1 VPIKLQQLVYFVR
14 VAEEGQMTRAARDL
28 HLAQPALSQAIAHL
42 ESQLGVELLR
52 RHPRGV
58 SLTPAGETLLIKARA
73 ALAAAADAELTAE
86 SLTRAARNVIELGFL
101 GSPPMLDAPELF
113 AGLASLRPEIEVS
126 FRELPFPTRP
136 TPAWLAE
143 VDIAL
148 CFSPTPHPQVEI
160 RPIRVEP
167 RMVLV
172 AAGHRLARRRRLS
185 AEDVLDETFAGMHPA
200 VDAEWAAFWRL
211 DAQRGGPVPR
221 LTSDHA
227 STPPELLATVAAGRA
242 ITTIPAS
249 EAANVVRALGSVVAI
264 PLRGAE
270 PAVLSLVWHRERP
283 NPLVD
288 TFVAA
293 AGTLSAAD
301 RAALLGS
308 AGRRPPTRHTPR
320 RTGGSES

>member
-1 VPIKLQQLVYFVR
+1 VSIKLQQLAYFVR
-14 VAEEGQMTRAARDL
+14 VAEEGQMTRAAREL
-28 HLAQPALSQAIAHL
+28 HLAQPALSQSIAHL

-58 SLTPAGETLLIKARA
+58 SLTPAGETLLVKARA

-113 AGLASLRPEIEVS
+113 EGLAAGRPEIEVS
-126 FRELPFPTRP
+126 FHELPFPTRP
-136 TPAWLAE
+136 TPTWLAD

-160 RPIRVEP
+160 RPVRVEP

-172 AAGHRLARRRRLS
+172 PAAHPLARRRRLS
-185 AEDVLDETFAGMHPA
+185 PEDVLDETFAGIHPA
-200 VDAEWAAFWRL
+200 VDAEWASFWRL
-211 DAQRGGPVPR
+211 DAQRGGPAR

-227 STPPELLATVAAGRA
+227 STPPELLATIAAGRA

-249 EAANVVRALGSVVAI
+249 EAENVVRSLASVVAI

-270 PAVLSLVWHRERP
+270 PAVLSLVWHRDRP

-288 TFVAA
+288 SIVAA
-293 AGTLSAAD
+293 AATRPGGAGAAREAAA
-301 RAALLGS
+301 RATAP
-308 AGRRPPTRHTPR
+308 RPQRAR
-320 RTGGSES
+320 

>member
-1 VPIKLQQLVYFVR
+1 MPIKLQQLAYFVR

-42 ESQLGVELLR
+42 ESQLGVELLQ

-58 SLTPAGETLLIKARA
+58 SLTPAGETLLVKARA
-73 ALAAAADAELTAE
+73 ALAAAADTELTAE

-113 AGLASLRPEIEVS
+113 AGLACMRPDVEVS
-126 FRELPFPTRP
+126 FHELSFPTGP

-148 CFSPTPHPQVEI
+148 CFSPTPHPEVEI

-172 AAGHRLARRRRLS
+172 AVSHPLARSRRLS
-185 AEDVLDETFAGMHPA
+185 AADVLEETFPGIDPTVDPAWAG
-200 VDAEWAAFWRL
+200 FWRL
-211 DAQRGGPVPR
+211 DAQRGRPASN

-227 STPPELLATVAAGRA
+227 NSPPELLAIIAAGRA

-249 EAANVVRALGSVVAI
+249 EAANVVRALESVVAI
-264 PLRGAE
+264 PLHGAE

-283 NPLVD
+283 NPLVE
-288 TFVAA
+288 TILAA
-293 AGTLSAAD
+293 AGSISAAD
-301 RAALLGS
+301 RAALRDPVR
-308 AGRRPPTRHTPR
+308 RRPPTRSSR
-320 RTGGSES
+320 RRP

>member
-1 VPIKLQQLVYFVR
+1 VSIKLQQLDYFVR
-14 VAEEGQMTRAARDL
+14 VAEEGQMTRAAREL
-28 HLAQPALSQAIAHL
+28 HLAQPALSQSIAQL

-58 SLTPAGETLLIKARA
+58 SLTPAGETLLVKARA
-73 ALAAAADAELTAE
+73 ALAAAADTELTAE

-113 AGLASLRPEIEVS
+113 TGLAAVCPAIEVS

-136 TPAWLAE
+136 APAWLAQ

-167 RMVLV
+167 RMALV
-172 AAGHRLARRRRLS
+172 PAGHRLARRRRLS
-185 AEDVLDETFAGMHPA
+185 PEDVVDETFAGIHPA

-211 DAQRGGPVPR
+211 DAQRGGPAR
-221 LTSDHA
+221 RTSDHA

-249 EAANVVRALGSVVAI
+249 EAENVVRSLGSVVAI

-270 PAVLSLVWHRERP
+270 PAVLSLVWHRDRP
-283 NPLVD
+283 NPLVE
-288 TFVAA
+288 TIVSAA
-293 AGTLSAAD
+293 AELP
-301 RAALLGS
+301 GS
-308 AGRRPPTRHTPR
+308 ARREQI
-320 RTGGSES
+320 GSTKR

>member
-1 VPIKLQQLVYFVR
+1 VSIKLQQLAYFVR
-14 VAEEGQMTRAARDL
+14 VAEEGQMTRAAREL
-28 HLAQPALSQAIAHL
+28 HLAQPALSQSIAHL
-42 ESQLGVELLR
+42 ESQLGVSLLR

-58 SLTPAGETLLIKARA
+58 SLTAAGETLLVKARA
-73 ALAAAADAELTAE
+73 ALAAAADTELTAE

-113 AGLASLRPEIEVS
+113 AGLAAVRPEIEVS
-126 FRELPFPTRP
+126 FRELPFPARP

-148 CFSPTPHPQVEI
+148 CFSPPPHPQLEI

-172 AAGHRLARRRRLS
+172 ADGHPLARRRRLS
-185 AEDVLDETFAGMHPA
+185 PEDVLDQTFAGMHPA

-211 DAQRGGPVPR
+211 DAQRGGPAR

-227 STPPELLATVAAGRA
+227 STPPELLATIAAGRA

-249 EAANVVRALGSVVAI
+249 EAANVVRALGSVAAI

-283 NPLVD
+283 NPLVE
-288 TFVAA
+288 TIVAA
-293 AGTLSAAD
+293 AGTLESARSG
-301 RAALLGS
+301 RA
-308 AGRRPPTRHTPR
+308 PR
-320 RTGGSES
+320 QQRAR